1 MILSIIIAS
10 FLVFGFFIPV
20 IYFSIF
26 ESLPVHKNKK
36 QQTTNNKQGIKKSN
50 VICANF

>member
-1 MILSIIIAS
+1 MTLSIIIAS

-26 ESLPVHKNKK
+26 EGLPVSENKK
-36 QQTTNNKQGIKKSN
+36 KKTRKK
-50 VICANF
+50 V